1 MQAAETKIQQLIE
14 GTKQYLVPLFQRAY
28 SWDKKEWR
36 TLWLDLMDLCAEEN
50 PRPHF
55 MGSVVT
61 LPTMSVPEGVA
72 KFLVIDGQQRLTT
85 TFIILALVRD
95 FAKAGGAEEL
105 ADEIH
110 NTLLVNQYKKD
121 NDYFKFQPTQADR
134 AVFSALIKERIRPP
148 SDSQIGA
155 AYAFFEREL
164 KKKPEGLELLKK
176 TITSVLSTVS
186 IVLDPDDNPYLVFE
200 SLNAKGRPLTQADLV
215 RNFFIMRIHVDRQ
228 EDIFEKY
235 WRPMQT
241 RLGDRLTD
249 FFRHFLTKAGD
260 VVKIDDIYFE
270 FKDKVTPANVE
281 NTLSDLARYS
291 EYYEKLLSPEKEQ
304 RPSIRDGLKRLA
316 TLDVGVS
323 YPFLLNCYDEFDRGE
338 LSELDFAAVLD
349 TLTNFVIRR
358 FVCNVGSFG
367 MNRELAVLYRQA
379 KKEVAFVAGVKKNL
393 VVRRYPKDNEFRR
406 ALTEVSLYGAGERAT
421 KAKLILLELERGLNP
436 KEQVAPENVS
446 VEHVMPQTLT
456 LEWKAD
462 LGEEAEDTHELFLH
476 TLGNLT
482 LTAYN
487 SEMSND
493 VFAQKRNIF
502 LNSNFA
508 LNREIAALTEWNRE
522 EIESRGRRLG
532 DRALKIWPYFGDA
545 DVEQANEEPSSKR
558 KKPKELLILG
568 QKIEVET
575 WRDVVEQTMITIASL
590 EPEKLESI
598 ANRFPK
604 FVSSEP
610 GKFRSSRPIGGGFHI
625 DTWLSAERAKQFCE
639 KAIVEVGLSG
649 DDWNVSA
656 V

>member
-456 LEWKAD
+456 FEWKAD
-462 LGEEAEDTHELFLH
+462 LGEEADDTHELFLH

-639 KAIVEVGLSG
+639 KAIVEVGLSE
-649 DDWNVSA
+649 DDWSVRA